1 MDNIGNIDERGF
13 INNLDRNGYS
23 IEQCILELNGNS
35 IDAGANNIVYIIN
48 TKISIIDDGLGM
60 NISGLENMF
69 SMYREN
75 HNNSKS
81 IGISGIGGKNSLK
94 IASQNT
100 NVEIFTL
107 TSTGEYLKCS
117 VPWDVIVE
125 TGKYSKMI
133 KRSFMTEDEKTEFF
147 EERKNMHLKIRGT
160 TIRFVYN
167 DNLHN
172 SILNNFM
179 SDEDNEIDSFN
190 WCGIIYGKFN
200 DINFKYKHYQKPT
213 DILDIKKYNYFNCK
227 NNEYYLGKTEYIIE
241 HYRDKKNNDI
251 FLFEED
257 GKLMHFS
264 CVGAAKFSRNKQE
277 YKGDLIKLTY
287 IGNYKHNIALKFNK
301 DFFDPENPVEPNT
314 TRYNNVYKNTYGKI
328 LKTDK
333 IDGETLIVRNNQV
346 ISSFYPFEK
355 PAKSSS
361 RADWYNYLL
370 INGVKSELEYEVN
383 SSQNNVQDIVIGIQ
397 QNKNQYNDKDKPPK
411 PLKRIIAEQRK
422 YKTDKLIEY
431 FKNILENKILSDNG
445 SEDIISD
452 NNSENIIIDEADDT
466 LENEVGTL
474 ENNILNEVET
484 LENNSINE
492 VETLENNNVNEIV
505 NEVETLENN
514 SVNEIVNEVETLENN
529 NVNEVV
535 NELDTL
541 ENNTE
546 VITLEN
552 NINENDLIIIDFS
565 DNTLLDDIYNIFI
578 KYNQLDVFKIMKH
591 DFKNISNKYS

>member
-1 MDNIGNIDERGF
+1 MIKTGMDNIGDIDERGF

-23 IEQCILELNGNS
+23 IEQCILELMGNS
-35 IDAGANNIVYIIN
+35 IDAGAKNIIYIIN
-48 TKISIIDDGLGM
+48 KKISIIDDGTGM
-60 NISGLENMF
+60 NINGLENMF

-94 IASQNT
+94 IAGQNT

-107 TSTGEYLKCS
+107 TSGGEYLKCS
-117 VPWDVIVE
+117 VPWDIIVD

-133 KRSFMTEDEKTEFF
+133 KTSFMTEDEKNEFF

-200 DINFKYKHYQKPT
+200 DINFKYKHYQKPSE
-213 DILDIKKYNYFNCK
+213 ILEIKKYNYFNCK

-257 GKLMHFS
+257 KKIMHFP
-264 CVGAAKFSRNKQE
+264 CVGGAKFSRNKQE
-277 YKGDLIKLTY
+277 YKGDLNKLIY

-301 DFFDPENPVEPNT
+301 EFFDPENPEDPNT

-333 IDGETLIVRNNQV
+333 IDGETLIIRNNQV

-411 PLKRIIAEQRK
+411 QLKRIIAEQRK
-422 YKTDKLIEY
+422 YKTDELVEY
-431 FKNILENKILSDNG
+431 FKNILENKIVSDNG

-452 NNSENIIIDEADDT
+452 DNSENIIIDEFDNKLENEVVNEVVNEVDT
-466 LENEVGTL
+466 LENEVVNEVETL
-474 ENNILNEVET
+474 ENEVVNEVETLENEVLNEVET
-484 LENNSINE
+484 LENEVLNE
-492 VETLENNNVNEIV
+492 VETLENEVL
-505 NEVETLENN
+505 NEV
-514 SVNEIVNEVETLENN
+514 
-529 NVNEVV
+529 
-535 NELDTL
+535 DTL
-541 ENNTE
+541 
-546 VITLEN
+546 
-552 NINENDLIIIDFS
+552 ENDLIIIDFCN
-565 DNTLLDDIYNIFI
+565 NTLLDDIYNIFI
-578 KYNQLDVFKIMKH
+578 KYNQLEVFKLMKD